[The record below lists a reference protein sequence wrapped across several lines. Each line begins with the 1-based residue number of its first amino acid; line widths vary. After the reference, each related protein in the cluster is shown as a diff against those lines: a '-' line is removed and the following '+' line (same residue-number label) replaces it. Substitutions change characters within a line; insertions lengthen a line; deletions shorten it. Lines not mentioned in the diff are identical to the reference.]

1 MAIIPRAISPVFL
14 KMLSQYP
21 VVTLTGPRQCGKTT
35 LAKYL
40 LPGWNYVN
48 MESPSARREF
58 EDDPEGF
65 MMRYSAPCIF
75 DEVQNVPE
83 LPSQIQ
89 VAVDESGKVGQYVL
103 TGSYQA
109 ALRRSV
115 AQSLAGRTAILRLLP
130 LSIAEL
136 KAAGIEMTRDE
147 LLLRG
152 LMPRLFGTEITDI
165 DPYGY
170 YDSYY
175 QTYVERDVLSILSLR
190 SLGAFDKF
198 LRLLA
203 GRVGQEVSLASLSN
217 DIGVSRTTLA
227 EWLSILIACYVI
239 YPLESYSNNPGKRVI
254 KTPKLYFT
262 EPGLAAYL
270 LKIHRPEHVETHP
283 LIGHLFENLVVSE
296 ILKGKYNTASP
307 ADLYFYRDKSKL
319 EVDLLLDRGN
329 SLTPI
334 EIKSAYTPNGK
345 FSDNISTFR
354 KHFPTADKGA
364 VIYSGDTH
372 PGGPQHVDWYN
383 FADSARLLQ
392 S

>member
-65 MMRYSAPCIF
+65 LTRYAAPCIF
-75 DEVQNVPE
+75 DEMQNVPE
-83 LPSQIQ
+83 LHSRIQ
-89 VAVDESGKVGQYVL
+89 VAVDESGKVAQYVL

-115 AQSLAGRTAILRLLP
+115 AQSLAGRTTILRLLP

-198 LRLLA
+198 LVFSPAAWDR
-203 GRVGQEVSLASLSN
+203 RYP
-217 DIGVSRTTLA
+217 
-227 EWLSILIACYVI
+227 WLPYRMTS
-239 YPLESYSNNPGKRVI
+239 
-254 KTPKLYFT
+254 
-262 EPGLAAYL
+262 
-270 LKIHRPEHVETHP
+270 
-283 LIGHLFENLVVSE
+283 
-296 ILKGKYNTASP
+296 ASP
-307 ADLYFYRDKSKL
+307 TR
-319 EVDLLLDRGN
+319 RWQ
-329 SLTPI
+329 
-334 EIKSAYTPNGK
+334 
-345 FSDNISTFR
+345 
-354 KHFPTADKGA
+354 
-364 VIYSGDTH
+364 SG
-372 PGGPQHVDWYN
+372 
-383 FADSARLLQ
+383 
-392 S
+392 